1 MGICPSLEIATKNQN
16 YLESLTSAAQFRLI
30 DLFLAMT
37 VYLPVWHSHCTRAR
51 FTVVMSY
58 SGELVVHSCQFLCL
72 QGDVRVARL
81 VFLGQISEFW
91 PGFKVVDLK
100 NFIWPFGLISS
111 WLALRN
117 SFWPFGYFLAFSP
130 EKISSEGKYYYSIFF
145 GNTFVN
151 VFDKCYS
158 RPTRHVRSDNRCSQV
173 ISCFEGRYPKQNSI
187 IRLKSNIFP
196 PQFLSWLRYW
206 FWCW

>member
-100 NFIWPFGLISS
+100 NFIWPFGLVWLQLKLVRLKFVRPFDFFWQFCAENVSS
-111 WLALRN
+111 WR
-117 SFWPFGYFLAFSP
+117 
-130 EKISSEGKYYYSIFF
+130 KILPIHFNRQNICKLFV
-145 GNTFVN
+145 VN
-151 VFDKCYS
+151 VILDRCQRFDVSKIWS
-158 RPTRHVRSDNRCSQV
+158 MEDS
-173 ISCFEGRYPKQNSI
+173 K
-187 IRLKSNIFP
+187 
-196 PQFLSWLRYW
+196 
-206 FWCW
+206 